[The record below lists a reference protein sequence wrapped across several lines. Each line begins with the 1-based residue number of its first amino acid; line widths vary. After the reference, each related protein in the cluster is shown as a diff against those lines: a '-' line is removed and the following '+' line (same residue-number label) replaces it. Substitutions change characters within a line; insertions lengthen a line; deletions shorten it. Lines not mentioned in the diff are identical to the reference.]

1 MGGMLVAIEQGY
13 VQREIHEAAYRFHQ
27 ALERNETVVVGVNR
41 YAEEQEPP
49 IELMRVDPAIEA
61 TQHEQLAAL
70 RARRDNERVAALRQR
85 LADAAATDE
94 NLMPLFVECVE
105 QDVTLGEIC
114 QTLRA
119 VWGEYRP
126 ATEL

>member
-1 MGGMLVAIEQGY
+1 V
-13 VQREIHEAAYRFHQ
+13 
-27 ALERNETVVVGVNR
+27 
-41 YAEEQEPP
+41 EEQEPP

-61 TQHEQLAAL
+61 TQHEQLAGCAPGATTSESP
-70 RARRDNERVAALRQR
+70 RCASGWRTPRQG
-85 LADAAATDE
+85 DE
-94 NLMPLFVECVE
+94 NLMPLFVACVE